1 MELRQL
7 HYFVAVA
14 DTLHFGRAAERL
26 GITQPP
32 LSQQIQAL
40 EQSIGA
46 RLFHRTN
53 RRVEL
58 TAAGRAFL
66 PEARAVLERLER
78 AAEQAARIHRGEA
91 GELRLGFTVSA
102 PFTDIF
108 AHSIQ
113 TFRHSRPAVHLALR
127 EMRTVE
133 QITALVEGRLDLGL
147 IRPATL
153 PEPVTALELLRE
165 PLVIVMR
172 SDHPAAQGDPS
183 RPVSLRAFA
192 NEDFLMFPQAA
203 GFSFVEQ
210 IQRLCQRAGFKP
222 RVVQEAREASTQ
234 IALVAAGFGVA
245 VMPAL
250 QQRIQLDSVS
260 YRQLDDPEAHSAVW
274 LAWRRE
280 DNSSLVRAFTQ
291 LVTARLKQGG

>member
-7 HYFVAVA
+7 RYFVAVA

-40 EQSIGA
+40 EQAIGA

-58 TAAGRAFL
+58 TEAGRAFL
-66 PEARAVLERLER
+66 QETRVVLERLDR

-113 TFRHSRPAVHLALR
+113 AFRHSHPAVNLALR

-133 QITALVEGRLDLGL
+133 QIAALVEGRLDLGL

-153 PEPVTALELLRE
+153 PEAVTALELLRE

-172 SDHPAAQGDPS
+172 SDHPAAQGDPAE
-183 RPVSLRAFA
+183 PVSLKTFA
-192 NEDFLMFPQAA
+192 NEDFLLFPQAA
-203 GFSFVEQ
+203 GFSFVDQ
-210 IQRLCQRAGFKP
+210 ILRLCQRAGFKP

-260 YRQLDDPEAHSAVW
+260 YRPLDDPEAHTAVW

-280 DNSSLVRAFTQ
+280 DNSPLVRAFTQ
-291 LVTARLKQGG
+291 LVAARLKPR